1 MVKAE
6 LKQGVGKKSGNPYIA
21 VELTFPNGYKKL
33 VFPENQAEKFVFEN
47 AINK

>member
-21 VELTFPNGYKKL
+21 VELTFPNGFKML
-33 VFPENQAEKFVFEN
+33 VFPKNSAERFVFEN